1 MIGMSISSIFMTEI
15 MRQITSRK
23 LEWRRQLAS
32 LPVGDKLRMLEE
44 MVQATNAIS
53 AARPPKPKVALTRAR
68 LSGQSGSK

>member
-23 LEWRRQLAS
+23 LERWQLAS

>member
-1 MIGMSISSIFMTEI
+1 MTEI

-44 MVQATNAIS
+44 MVQAANAIS
-53 AARPPKPKVALTRAR
+53 ATRPPKQKVALTRAR

>member
-1 MIGMSISSIFMTEI
+1 MTEI

-44 MVQATNAIS
+44 MVQAANAIS
-53 AARPPKPKVALTRAR
+53 ATRPPNPKVALTRAR
-68 LSGQSGSK
+68 LSGQSGFK

>member
-1 MIGMSISSIFMTEI
+1 MTEMNISSIFL
-15 MRQITSRK
+15 QITSRK

-44 MVQATNAIS
+44 MVQAANAIS
-53 AARPPKPKVALTRAR
+53 ATRPPKPKVALTCAR